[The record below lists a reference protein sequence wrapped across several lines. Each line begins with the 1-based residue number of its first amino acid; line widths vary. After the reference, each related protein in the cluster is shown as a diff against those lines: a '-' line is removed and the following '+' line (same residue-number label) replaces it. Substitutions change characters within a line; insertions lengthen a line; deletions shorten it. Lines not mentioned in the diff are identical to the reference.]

1 MERRRSRAVLERIDS
16 DKPEVA
22 NSIRQLMFVFEDIAT
37 LDDPAI
43 REILQRVEKKVI
55 AQALKGATEH
65 QQQQFYRNMSQRA
78 VEMMKEEI
86 EIMGP
91 VKIKDIHAAQQ
102 RIVEIVRKLEEEG
115 VITIGGGGGGD
126 EYVV

>member
-1 MERRRSRAVLERIDS
+1 MPKSRVLVID
-16 DKPEVA
+16 
-22 NSIRQLMFVFEDIAT
+22 
-37 LDDPAI
+37 DDAAI

-55 AQALKGATEH
+55 AQALKGATDQ
-65 QQQQFYRNMSQRA
+65 QQQQFYKNMSQRA

-115 VITIGGGGGGD
+115 IINLGPGGGD